1 MKTEEVAAK
10 RSKTHQRYYNKAGT
24 LLPGVTT
31 ILGVLNKPA
40 LVPWA
45 NNLGLQGIN
54 VREYVDALALI
65 GTIGHEMIC
74 CHNRGINFV
83 SNGYPDELID
93 KAENCYLS
101 YLAWEKQHKVEPLLC
116 EAALVSEVYGF
127 GGTLDMFA
135 KVDGVPTIVDYKTGK
150 AIYPEHV
157 YQVAAYKQLIIEN
170 IGWVTE
176 NSGVKFPEFNLP
188 QAVRILQIG
197 RDETEGFSEKVVKD
211 TAREWE
217 LFAHCLAIYQLQ
229 KKAKA
234 A

>member
-116 EAALVSEVYGF
+116 EAPLVSETYGY
-127 GGTLDMFA
+127 GGTIDMLA
-135 KVDGVPTIVDYKTGK
+135 WVDGVPTIVDYKTGK
-150 AIYPEHV
+150 AIYPEHI
-157 YQVAAYKQLIIEN
+157 YQVAAYRQLLEEN
-170 IGWVTE
+170 DYKV
-176 NSGVKFPEFNLP
+176 
-188 QAVRILQIG
+188 ADVRILQIG
-197 RDETEGFSEKVVKD
+197 RDETEGFSEKVVAS
-211 TAREWE
+211 TTREWM
-217 LFAHCLAIYQLQ
+217 LFQHALAIYQLQ